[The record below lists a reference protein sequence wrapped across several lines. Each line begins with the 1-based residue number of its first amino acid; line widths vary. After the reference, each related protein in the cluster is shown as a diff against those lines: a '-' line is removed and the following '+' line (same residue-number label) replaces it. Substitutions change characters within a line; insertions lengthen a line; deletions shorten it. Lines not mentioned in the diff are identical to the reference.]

1 MPLVFWGGEFAA
13 LLVPG
18 TDPNPD
24 PAHPNTFPLLGIHV
38 HGNLYFS
45 AIMMVLSLIGTVL
58 LVT

>member
-1 MPLVFWGGEFAA
+1 

-38 HGNLYFS
+38 HDNLYFS